1 MEHVPLL
8 ALLIFLAAIL
18 YSSVGHAG
26 ASGYLAAMALMSIP
40 PDVMR
45 PTALTLNIVVA
56 SIATVRFARAGCFS
70 WNVFW
75 PFAIASIPFSYQG
88 GAITLPGLYYKV
100 AVGIVLLFAAA
111 RLIFSTAKNRQKTVT
126 AAPLPAALI
135 AGGGIG
141 LLAGLTGTGGG
152 IFLSP
157 LLLLAGW
164 AEVRVCAGV
173 TAAFVLV
180 NSVAGLAGNPSS
192 LLDLPPQFAYLAV
205 AAGLGG
211 IIGSELGS
219 RRLAPTMMRY
229 LLGAVLVFAAC
240 KMILT

>member
-1 MEHVPLL
+1 MEHVSVL
-8 ALLIFLAAIL
+8 AVMIFLAAIL

-26 ASGYLAAMALMSIP
+26 ASGYLAAMALMSVP
-40 PDVMR
+40 PDAMR
-45 PTALTLNIVVA
+45 PTALCLNILVG

-70 WNVFW
+70 WKVFW
-75 PFAIASIPFSYQG
+75 PFALASIPFSYQG
-88 GAITLPGLYYKV
+88 GAITLPGHYYKV
-100 AVGIVLLFAAA
+100 AVGFVLLFAAV
-111 RLIFSTAKNRQKTVT
+111 RLIASTAMKSQATVN
-126 AAPLPAALI
+126 AAPLPAALL
-135 AGGGIG
+135 AGSGIG

-164 AEVRVCAGV
+164 AEMRVCAGV
-173 TAAFVLV
+173 SAAFVLV
-180 NSVAGLAGNPSS
+180 NSVAGLAGNLASVH
-192 LLDLPPQFAYLAV
+192 DLPPHIMYLAI

-219 RRLAPTMMRY
+219 RRLAPTIMRY
-229 LLGAVLVFAAC
+229 LLGAVLVIAGC